1 MADQQEPH
9 SLASTFPNPPD
20 FWKAFTPDRLAR
32 IEELRRAHATDEDED
47 DEGADA
53 VRIPNLPEDLVA
65 LQPPPEPAD
74 GRWRVFGDQYMLDDK
89 LPTLEEQGIDNL
101 PAAGSSDAKD
111 AKHYDRA
118 FELKRLA
125 KSLLLNFLELTGVM
139 ARSPAD
145 AEAKIKDLRT
155 IFINIHHILNE
166 YRPHQARESAIEM
179 MQDHLDRTRT
189 ETAAI
194 RTQVDKA
201 RKVLEGLGSLDLSSF
216 KMQGQGDDEG
226 SSVQVQGDAKAGVA
240 LRTEEERR
248 EAAVLEREAAA
259 WATADALIL

>member
-1 MADQQEPH
+1 MAEQQEPH

-20 FWKAFTPDRLAR
+20 FWKAFTPDRIAR
-32 IEELRRAHATDEDED
+32 IEELRRAHAADEDTD
-47 DEGADA
+47 TEGADTEV
-53 VRIPNLPEDLVA
+53 VRIANLPEDLIA

-101 PAAGSSDAKD
+101 PATNSAADKD

-145 AEAKIKDLRT
+145 AEAKINDLRT
-155 IFINIHHILNE
+155 VFINMHHILNE

-201 RKVLEGLGSLDLSSF
+201 RKVLEGLGSLDLSLF
-216 KMQGQGDDEG
+216 KGEGLAVGGGDVD
-226 SSVQVQGDAKAGVA
+226 VGVA
-240 LRTEEERR
+240 RTEE
-248 EAAVLEREAAA
+248 EREAAA

>member
-1 MADQQEPH
+1 MYLQYVYR
-9 SLASTFPNPPD
+9 LTFCS
-20 FWKAFTPDRLAR
+20 
-32 IEELRRAHATDEDED
+32 
-47 DEGADA
+47 
-53 VRIPNLPEDLVA
+53 
-65 LQPPPEPAD
+65 Q
-74 GRWRVFGDQYMLDDK
+74 LDDK

-101 PAAGSSDAKD
+101 PATNSSAATDKD

-155 IFINIHHILNE
+155 IFINMHHILNE

-201 RKVLEGLGSLDLSSF
+201 RKVLEGLGSLDLSLI
-216 KMQGQGDDEG
+216 KGEGLAVGGGDDVDEG
-226 SSVQVQGDAKAGVA
+226 VVA
-240 LRTEEERR
+240 RTEE
-248 EAAVLEREAAA
+248 EREAAA
-259 WATADALIL
+259 WAAADALILG

>member
-1 MADQQEPH
+1 MEEQQEPH
-9 SLASTFPNPPD
+9 SLSSTFPNPPD
-20 FWKAFTPDRLAR
+20 FWKAFTPDKVAK
-32 IEELRRAHATDEDED
+32 IEELRRTHATDED
-47 DEGADA
+47 GADS
-53 VRIPNLPEDLVA
+53 VRIPDLPEDLIT

-89 LPTLEEQGIDNL
+89 LPTLEEQGIENL
-101 PAAGSSDAKD
+101 PVTGSSEAKD
-111 AKHYDRA
+111 VKHYDRA

-125 KSLLLNFLELTGVM
+125 KSLLLNFLELTGIM

-155 IFINIHHILNE
+155 LFINIHHILNE
-166 YRPHQARESAIEM
+166 YRPHQARESAMEM

-216 KMQGQGDDEG
+216 KMEG
-226 SSVQVQGDAKAGVA
+226 ENLAVRDTAASTTTAITGTK
-240 LRTEEERR
+240 EERR
-248 EAAVLEREAAA
+248 EAAELEREAAA
-259 WATADALIL
+259 WATADALIP

>member
-1 MADQQEPH
+1 MDEQQEPH

-20 FWKAFTPDRLAR
+20 FWKAFTPDRIAR
-32 IEELRRAHATDEDED
+32 IEELRRAHAADEGSDV
-47 DEGADA
+47 EGADTD
-53 VRIPNLPEDLVA
+53 VRIANLPEDLIA

-101 PAAGSSDAKD
+101 PATGSSATDKD

-155 IFINIHHILNE
+155 IFINMHHILNE

-201 RKVLEGLGSLDLSSF
+201 RKVLEGLGSLDLSLF
-216 KMQGQGDDEG
+216 KGEGLAVGGDD
-226 SSVQVQGDAKAGVA
+226 VDVGV
-240 LRTEEERR
+240 RTEEER
-248 EAAVLEREAAA
+248 EAAV

>member
-1 MADQQEPH
+1 MDEQQEPH

-20 FWKAFTPDRLAR
+20 FWKAFTPDRIAR
-32 IEELRRAHATDEDED
+32 IEELRRAHAADEDTD
-47 DEGADA
+47 TEGVDAD
-53 VRIPNLPEDLVA
+53 VRIANLPEDLIA

-101 PAAGSSDAKD
+101 PATNSAADKD

-145 AEAKIKDLRT
+145 AEAKINDLRT
-155 IFINIHHILNE
+155 VFINMHHILNE

-201 RKVLEGLGSLDLSSF
+201 RKVLEGLGSLDLSLF
-216 KMQGQGDDEG
+216 KGEGLVVGGEG
-226 SSVQVQGDAKAGVA
+226 SVGV
-240 LRTEEERR
+240 RTEE
-248 EAAVLEREAAA
+248 EREAAA

>member
-1 MADQQEPH
+1 MDEQQEPH

-20 FWKAFTPDRLAR
+20 FWKAFTPDKIAR
-32 IEELRRAHATDEDED
+32 IEELRRARAADEDTD
-47 DEGADA
+47 TEGADTD
-53 VRIPNLPEDLVA
+53 VRIANLPEDLIA

-101 PAAGSSDAKD
+101 PATNSAADKD

-145 AEAKIKDLRT
+145 AEAKINDLRT
-155 IFINIHHILNE
+155 VFINMHHILNE

-201 RKVLEGLGSLDLSSF
+201 RKVLEGLGSLDLSLF
-216 KMQGQGDDEG
+216 KGEG
-226 SSVQVQGDAKAGVA
+226 LAVGGEVGVGVK
-240 LRTEEERR
+240 TEE
-248 EAAVLEREAAA
+248 EREAAA